1 MEVPAAFHGL
11 KNRYENLRA
20 KFSFGHFDPVEQGQI
35 FQKEVQHC
43 YDANQN
49 AQWHDDIILLPL
61 PIPSNPTT
69 SEESTATF
77 LLETLWTKFSN
88 M

>member
-35 FQKEVQHC
+35 FQIRKKSK
-43 YDANQN
+43 NQKTQEN
-49 AQWHDDIILLPL
+49 EQLLDFVRHH
-61 PIPSNPTT
+61 
-69 SEESTATF
+69 SEKKTE
-77 LLETLWTKFSN
+77 LEFHLGK
-88 M
+88 